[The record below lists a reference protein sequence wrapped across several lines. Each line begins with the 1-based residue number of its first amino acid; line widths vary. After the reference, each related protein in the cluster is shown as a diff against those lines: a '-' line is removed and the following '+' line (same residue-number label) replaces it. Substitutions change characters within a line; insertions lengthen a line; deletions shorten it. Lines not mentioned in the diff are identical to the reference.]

1 MRQKKLLS
9 VLLAGAMVVSGGS
22 ISGLEGIIPEVAA
35 AASSTEWNGQP
46 GVFQVNREAAR
57 ATFYSFDTAEKAKAK
72 DQTKSSFYKLLN
84 GDDWKF
90 SWAVKP
96 SDRIGVKDANFNQK
110 DYDDSS
116 WDDITVP
123 KSWQTYV
130 KEDGSWKYDPVIYS
144 NQNYPWMNAEGKNYS
159 QYKVGDAPTECNPVG
174 TYRKT
179 FTIDSSW
186 KDRNVFINFEG
197 VGSAMYLWVN
207 GKYIGYAE
215 DSFTR
220 DEFNITDALDFSEGN
235 KNVITVEVYR
245 WSDGSYIE
253 NQDMVRLS
261 GIFRDVYLT
270 SKDDVEIRDYT
281 VVTDL
286 DETYTDA
293 DLNIDVDVRNLSA
306 EDVNGWSVEGN
317 LYDSDGKRVTT
328 TPLTGTVTSF
338 DSETKEAKVNLTQH
352 IIDPEKWSA
361 EKPNLYNLVLELKKD
376 GVTKEATQT
385 DVGFREVEITDANTD
400 NARLRVNGQ
409 VITIAGVNRHEND
422 PQDGWYLTEEDMRKD
437 IELMKSLNINAVRTS
452 HYPNDP
458 TFYKL
463 CDEYGIYVMDEANVE
478 SHNGRSQYKVPG
490 SLPGYVEAAED
501 RAINM
506 LERDKNYPCVIMWSP
521 GNETGT
527 GDSLQAEIDYF
538 QNNDDTRVVHYQGWN
553 DNAGVDVWSNMYPNV
568 GKQVKNQKKPYLM
581 CEYLHAM
588 GNSCGGMKEYWEE
601 IRANGILQGGFI
613 WDFVDQSYNTP
624 LLDSDGTWDGKST
637 YWGYDG
643 DWNHGTYTDADGNT
657 KDYSSWKSG
666 NTDFCVNGIVS
677 PDRTLQPEAYEVKR
691 IYQALQMTMA
701 DEKAQTVS
709 IHNEYTDTNASE
721 YKMLWSL
728 EKDGTSEPWMW
739 IFRQEAAKRLSFHL
753 PHRRMQQQVMNI
765 S

>member
-1 MRQKKLLS
+1 MKQKKLLS

-22 ISGLEGIIPEVAA
+22 ISGLEGIIPEVVA

-57 ATFYSFDTAEKAKAK
+57 STFYSFDTAEKAKAK
-72 DQTKSSFYKLLN
+72 DRTKSSFYQLLN

-96 SDRIGVKDANFNQK
+96 ADRIGAKDANFNQK

-130 KEDGSWKYDPVIYS
+130 NKDGSWKYDPVIYS
-144 NQNYPWMNAEGKNYS
+144 NQNYPWMNAEGKAYNKYN
-159 QYKVGDAPTECNPVG
+159 VGDAPTECNPVG

-179 FTIDSSW
+179 FAVDSSW

-235 KNVITVEVYR
+235 ENVITVEVYR

-253 NQDMVRLS
+253 NQDMLRLS

-286 DETYTDA
+286 DDTYTDA
-293 DLNIDVDVRNLSA
+293 DLNVDVDVRNLSA
-306 EDVNGWSVEGN
+306 DDVNGWTVEGN
-317 LYDSDGKRVTT
+317 LYDSEGKLVTT

-338 DSETKEAKVNLTQH
+338 DSETKEAKVSLTQH
-352 IIDPEKWSA
+352 ITDPEKWSA

-400 NARLRVNGQ
+400 DARLRVNGK
-409 VITIAGVNRHEND
+409 VITITGVNRHEND

-437 IELMKSLNINAVRTS
+437 IELMKELNVNAVRTS

-463 CDEYGIYVMDEANVE
+463 C
-478 SHNGRSQYKVPG
+478 
-490 SLPGYVEAAED
+490 
-501 RAINM
+501 
-506 LERDKNYPCVIMWSP
+506 
-521 GNETGT
+521 
-527 GDSLQAEIDYF
+527 
-538 QNNDDTRVVHYQGWN
+538 
-553 DNAGVDVWSNMYPNV
+553 
-568 GKQVKNQKKPYLM
+568 
-581 CEYLHAM
+581 
-588 GNSCGGMKEYWEE
+588 EE
-601 IRANGILQGGFI
+601 
-613 WDFVDQSYNTP
+613 
-624 LLDSDGTWDGKST
+624 
-637 YWGYDG
+637 
-643 DWNHGTYTDADGNT
+643 
-657 KDYSSWKSG
+657 
-666 NTDFCVNGIVS
+666 
-677 PDRTLQPEAYEVKR
+677 
-691 IYQALQMTMA
+691 
-701 DEKAQTVS
+701 
-709 IHNEYTDTNASE
+709 
-721 YKMLWSL
+721 
-728 EKDGTSEPWMW
+728 
-739 IFRQEAAKRLSFHL
+739 
-753 PHRRMQQQVMNI
+753 
-765 S
+765 

>member
-437 IELMKSLNINAVRTS
+437 IELMKSLNIKLSGRVLRKIVPIYESNNKEELYSKIGAGIIDLKDLDKVLKVNSKSKILKFWTLFINKKEDEEGDDPAAINDAGETAPNAAHPAKEQPETPQFEIAECCKPIPGDKVVGYR
-452 HYPNDP
+452 DP
-458 TFYKL
+458 KTGNIIVHKAT
-463 CDEYGIYVMDEANVE
+463 CDELNRLATQF
-478 SHNGRSQYKVPG
+478 GRN
-490 SLPGYVEAAED
+490 
-501 RAINM
+501 I
-506 LERDKNYPCVIMWSP
+506 
-521 GNETGT
+521 
-527 GDSLQAEIDYF
+527 
-538 QNNDDTRVVHYQGWN
+538 
-553 DNAGVDVWSNMYPNV
+553 
-568 GKQVKNQKKPYLM
+568 VK
-581 CEYLHAM
+581 
-588 GNSCGGMKEYWEE
+588 EE
-601 IRANGILQGGFI
+601 IKWSQHKAMSYLVTIELRGIDRMGILLDLAKVVSA
-613 WDFVDQSYNTP
+613 DFSINIREVGIHSH
-624 LLDSDGTWDGKST
+624 DGIFEGSISLYVK
-637 YWGYDG
+637 
-643 DWNHGTYTDADGNT
+643 DAEGLQDVMT
-657 KDYSSWKSG
+657 KLRKIK
-666 NTDFCVNGIVS
+666 GIESVK
-677 PDRTLQPEAYEVKR
+677 RTL
-691 IYQALQMTMA
+691 
-701 DEKAQTVS
+701 S
-709 IHNEYTDTNASE
+709 
-721 YKMLWSL
+721 
-728 EKDGTSEPWMW
+728 
-739 IFRQEAAKRLSFHL
+739 
-753 PHRRMQQQVMNI
+753 
-765 S
+765 